1 MRKVALVFL
10 VLAVVVAAAITAVVR
25 GSGPTAAN
33 ASSHREAPLISQ
45 DPSADNTD
53 LYAFRSVD
61 QPDFLTIISNWI
73 PAEDPA
79 AGPMYYEF
87 SPTARYNI
95 NIDTNGD
102 GVADVVYRAQF
113 KQSAPVAFLRAT
125 AQPFTLTREKGGQSS
140 VVAQG
145 TTPPDNVG
153 PRTTPNYPQL
163 AAKGIYALSG
173 GGKVFAGQREDAFFG
188 DIGAIFDSLGFR
200 RGTGSTGGGKD
211 FFAGY
216 NVHAIALQI
225 PISQIDS
232 SNHIVG
238 VWASTDRQQI
248 QVRTVSKP
256 VKVKVRVLGK
266 LTMRT
271 KSVRSTVV
279 SKPWIQVSRLGN
291 PLFNEVIVPTEL
303 KDKWNSQTPA
313 QDSEYVKYVTDP
325 ILAGLINKLY
335 PGVVNAPEHNRD
347 DLVQV
352 LLTGVPNLNFT
363 GSKPLDELRVNLAT
377 PPTSTLTANRLGVL
391 GGDNQ
396 GYPNGRR
403 LGDDVIDI
411 AEMAVAGALKGNP
424 VSKALGDGVNANDVA
439 SQATFPYEADPFQG
453 FDNQKGQQKP

>member
-1 MRKVALVFL
+1 MRKLALVFPVIAL
-10 VLAVVVAAAITAVVR
+10 VTIAAVVAVVR
-25 GSGPTAAN
+25 SSGPSAAS

-53 LYAFRSVD
+53 VYAFRSLD
-61 QPDFLTIISNWI
+61 APDSLTIISNWI
-73 PAEDPA
+73 PAEDPG

-95 NIDTNGD
+95 NIDTNAD
-102 GVADVVYRAQF
+102 GKADVAYQLQF

-125 AQPFTLTREKGGQSS
+125 AQPFTVTRVANGKST

-145 TTPPDNVG
+145 TTPPDNIG
-153 PRTTPNYPQL
+153 PRLTPNYAAL
-163 AAKGIYALSG
+163 AAKGVYDLQG

-188 DIGAIFDSLGFR
+188 DIGAIFDNLGFR

-216 NVHAIALQI
+216 NVHAVALQI
-225 PISQIDS
+225 PISQIDTAS
-232 SNHIVG
+232 HVVG
-238 VWASTDRQQI
+238 VWSSTDRQQI
-248 QVRTVSKP
+248 QVGTVTRTVKATGRSRT
-256 VKVKVRVLGK
+256 VR
-266 LTMRT
+266 TSASSR
-271 KSVRSTVV
+271 
-279 SKPWIQVSRLGN
+279 PWVQVSRLGN

-303 KDKWNSQTPA
+303 KDKWNSETPA
-313 QDSEYVKYVTDP
+313 TDANYMKYVTDP
-325 ILAGLINKLY
+325 ILAALINKDY
-335 PGVVNAPEHNRD
+335 PGVVNAPEHDRT

-363 GSKPLDELRVNLAT
+363 GRKPLDELRVNLST
-377 PPTSTLTANRLGVL
+377 PPTPAALVSRLGVL

-424 VSKALGDGVNANDVA
+424 VAKALGDGVNQDDVA
-439 SQATFPYEADPFQG
+439 SQTTFPYEADPFQG

>member
-1 MRKVALVFL
+1 MRKLALVFPVIAL
-10 VLAVVVAAAITAVVR
+10 VTIAAVVAVVR
-25 GSGPTAAN
+25 GSGPSAAS

-53 LYAFRSVD
+53 VYAFRSLD
-61 QPDFLTIISNWI
+61 TPDSLTVISNWI

-87 SPTARYNI
+87 SPTARYDI
-95 NIDTNGD
+95 NIDTNAD
-102 GVADVVYRAQF
+102 GQADVAYQLRF
-113 KQSAPVAFLRAT
+113 RQSAPIAFLRGT
-125 AQPFTLTREKGGQSS
+125 AQPFTVTRVANGKST

-145 TTPPDNVG
+145 TTPPDNIG
-153 PRTTPNYPQL
+153 PRLTPNYAAL
-163 AAKGIYALSG
+163 AAKGIYDLQG

-188 DIGAIFDSLGFR
+188 DIGAIFDNLGFR

-211 FFAGY
+211 AFAGY
-216 NVHAIALQI
+216 NVHAVALQI
-225 PISQIDS
+225 PISQIDTA
-232 SNHIVG
+232 NHVVG
-238 VWASTDRQQI
+238 VWSSTDRQQI
-248 QVRTVSKP
+248 RVGTGTRTA
-256 VKVKVRVLGK
+256 
-266 LTMRT
+266 RT
-271 KSVRSTVV
+271 SASSR
-279 SKPWIQVSRLGN
+279 PWVQVSRRGN

-303 KDKWNSQTPA
+303 KDKWNSGTPKGDA
-313 QDSEYVKYVTDP
+313 SYLKYVTDP
-325 ILAGLINKLY
+325 ILAALINKDY
-335 PGVVNAPEHNRD
+335 PGVVNAPEHDRT

-363 GSKPLDELRVNLAT
+363 GPKPLDELRVNLST
-377 PPTSTLTANRLGVL
+377 PPTPAALVNRLGVL

-424 VSKALGDGVNANDVA
+424 VAKALGDGVNQDDVA
-439 SQATFPYEADPFQG
+439 SQTTFPYEADPFQG